1 MCQLL
6 YLVKVRHV
14 RILCGGQSICRV
26 FQHCLKLIF
35 SLWQYCSFIII
46 FCKFQFLVCNLRNVT
61 AISID
66 RTNVHNFMNPWN
78 CTVYKINPWKIMC
91 FVIYTQVIY
100 LLTFRGSLFMS
111 IKWTCMIIN
120 HLMRFH
126 QIKSFL
132 SIITKNIDQTEMK
145 YL

>member
-1 MCQLL
+1 MCKLL

-46 FCKFQFLVCNLRNVT
+46 FCMFQFLVCDLRNVT

-78 CTVYKINPWKIMC
+78 CKVYKSHEKSVFCN
-91 FVIYTQVIY
+91 IYT
-100 LLTFRGSLFMS
+100 SDLFVDIQRQS
-111 IKWTCMIIN
+111 
-120 HLMRFH
+120 FYEH
-126 QIKSFL
+126 QINMHDNKSPYASFL
-132 SIITKNIDQTEMK
+132 SIITKNIDQTEIK